1 MDSTNT
7 GIIAIVGLIVSVGS
21 SVLAVVNHRRI
32 RSNCCGLPLVASV
45 DIENTTPQECPSTL
59 APIRIPVP
67 VAHHPEPSLP
77 KPSAPLNVE
86 V

>member
-45 DIENTTPQECPSTL
+45 DIENTTPTDL
-59 APIRIPVP
+59 RIKIPKPKHESSPPTPAPVP
-67 VAHHPEPSLP
+67 S
-77 KPSAPLNVE
+77 E

>member
-1 MDSTNT
+1 MDATNS
-7 GIIAIVGLIVSVGS
+7 GIIAIVGLLVSVGG

-45 DIENTTPQECPSTL
+45 DIEDTTPTDLRIKIPKTKQE
-59 APIRIPVP
+59 
-67 VAHHPEPSLP
+67 SLP
-77 KPSAPLNVE
+77 PTPPAQPPLE